1 MQTVLLVGAAGAVG
15 AVSRYGVG
23 ILAERNLG
31 SHFAFGTLLVNVIGC
46 LLLGFLL
53 EVERN
58 TTLITHP
65 LRLVFA
71 VGFLGAFTTFS
82 AFGYETV
89 RYLQA
94 GSGLLAVANVA
105 ANLLLGFGGVWVGWL
120 VARVLFPA
128 V

>member
-23 ILAERNLG
+23 ILAQRTLG
-31 SHFAFGTLLVNVIGC
+31 NQFAFGTLFVNVIGC

-53 EVERN
+53 EVERS
-58 TTLITHP
+58 TTLVTHP
-65 LRLVFA
+65 VRLVFA

-89 RYLQA
+89 RYLQDGA
-94 GSGLLAVANVA
+94 GHLALANVA
-105 ANLLLGFGGVWVGWL
+105 GNLLLGFGGVWLGWAI
-120 VARVLFPA
+120 ARGLFPA